1 MINMNNLYNTPY
13 IPVSWGE
20 LIDKITI
27 LEIKSLKIKSVPSN
41 KNILFEL
48 DSLVA
53 LIGKFHFPEE
63 FFSLKI
69 NLSEINLKLW
79 EVEDKIR
86 EKEMLKVFDNDFI
99 DLARSVYR
107 LNDIR
112 TLIKKDINLLLSS
125 EYFEEKS
132 YFSS

>member
-27 LEIKSLKIKSVPSN
+27 LEIKSLKIKSASSN
-41 KNILFEL
+41 KNILLEL

-63 FFSLKI
+63 FSSLKSI
-69 NLSEINLKLW
+69 YICMEDEESEQAFIEYYNRIFGSKDDQRDKENTAVSSKLK
-79 EVEDKIR
+79 
-86 EKEMLKVFDNDFI
+86 
-99 DLARSVYR
+99 
-107 LNDIR
+107 
-112 TLIKKDINLLLSS
+112 
-125 EYFEEKS
+125 
-132 YFSS
+132 